1 MPRHAA
7 TTKSRS
13 RRSTSAQLAYRAGT
27 VDRTIDL
34 TRPHALTVSERA
46 WRTANRYG
54 AVLCTLAAMVW
65 LFDVVEAVSHR

>member
-7 TTKSRS
+7 PNKSRA
-13 RRSTSAQLAYRAGT
+13 RRSTSAELAYRAGI

-34 TRPHALTVSERA
+34 TRSPALSVRERA